1 MMTKIKTL
9 REKSN
14 WFFTCLKR
22 STNSERFI
30 CPNCKN
36 NESVTIDKKLFVS
49 QLKECSV
56 CKLRF
61 RTPIDLPSD
70 NYEYYQ
76 DSYSL
81 GFTTDMPK
89 QDSLE
94 KLLSSKFEGHE
105 KSYDRII
112 RLLKTF
118 YPNGGA
124 RLVDFGCSWGYGSW
138 QLQQAGFT
146 VFSHEISEPRSKYA
160 QDNLGVN
167 LIDLTNP
174 PTEVDIFF
182 SNHVLEHVPEPS
194 KIISLARKILKKDG
208 IFVCI
213 TPNGSD
219 SYRDSDYDGWH
230 CLWGKDHPNHI
241 SDTFYKNEFINNPY
255 FISSTINSFDEII
268 NWSKKNTQ
276 INLVN
281 KLSELLLI
289 AYPNKDI

>member
-1 MMTKIKTL
+1 MK
-9 REKSN
+9 
-14 WFFTCLKR
+14 
-22 STNSERFI
+22 
-30 CPNCKN
+30 
-36 NESVTIDKKLFVS
+36 
-49 QLKECSV
+49 
-56 CKLRF
+56 
-61 RTPIDLPSD
+61 
-70 NYEYYQ
+70 
-76 DSYSL
+76 
-81 GFTTDMPK
+81 
-89 QDSLE
+89 
-94 KLLSSKFEGHE
+94 

-230 CLWGKDHPNHI
+230 CLWVKDHPNHI

-281 KLSELLLI
+281 KLS
-289 AYPNKDI
+289 